1 MRFKSREERERY
13 MDNLERQIEHQREQM
28 QRTLDQMEGSAR
40 RRRALKS
47 KLRSSLPGFPGRA
60 FVTDAEERE
69 GATEQQQDGEVP
81 RRWWEFW
88 R

>member
-1 MRFKSREERERY
+1 MRFKNREERERY
-13 MDNLERQIEHQREQM
+13 MDSLERQIEHQREQM

-40 RRRALKS
+40 RRMALKS

-60 FVTDAEERE
+60 FFRDAEERE
-69 GATEQQQDGEVP
+69 EATERQDSEAP
-81 RRWWEFW
+81 RSWWEFW